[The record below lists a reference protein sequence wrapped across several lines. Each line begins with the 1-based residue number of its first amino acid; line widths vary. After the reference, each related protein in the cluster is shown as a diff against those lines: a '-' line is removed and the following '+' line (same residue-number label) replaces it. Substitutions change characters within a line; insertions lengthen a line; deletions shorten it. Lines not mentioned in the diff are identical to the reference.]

1 MNPVPEQTDPGER
14 STARLYRAALGE
26 ASAGRYL
33 PVFARFDDRGMAG
46 PSWNSAAALFH
57 LGWLVHHRL
66 WGPLAGCAALAAAV
80 SLAVAGLWQL
90 APAWPTGI
98 KLGISL
104 ALVLGAMLLPGLWG
118 TAWLHTRSRRRMI
131 AAVERAA
138 TVDGACITLGAEARD
153 RQRRNTWGLAGLLS
167 AGVLAALLW
176 QTVPWSTFA
185 GGTQADVPA
194 PPAEPVAEASPS
206 SALPAVA
213 GAVQPQAVAVAP
225 VDTTRAGISEVQTPA
240 PVPAPA
246 VAEVRPEPVSPA
258 GPPAVQPATRSST
271 PVADPVAVPTPK
283 AVTPPVVSGETAK
296 VRASSSSSAT
306 SPAVPVATDDS
317 PPAAPRPAPLKSGP
331 SSAKVLPQPVPGKP
345 VVPAAVPVSSPEP
358 AVQAPGP
365 TASGLST
372 PDTATATNDIRPRVK
387 GFGVAVG
394 MFAVADNAERVA
406 AQLSRAGLPVLSD
419 PVESAR
425 GRLIRVR
432 VGPFERRDQAD
443 AAAVRVKALGLEAR
457 VYTP

>member
-1 MNPVPEQTDPGER
+1 MNFVPEQTDPGER

-80 SLAVAGLWQL
+80 SLALAGLWQL

-185 GGTQADVPA
+185 GDTRADVSA
-194 PPAEPVAEASPS
+194 PPTEPVAQASPS
-206 SALPAVA
+206 SVVPAVA
-213 GAVQPQAVAVAP
+213 DAVKPLTVATSP
-225 VDTTRAGISEVQTPA
+225 VDTIRAGISEVQAPA

-246 VAEVRPEPVSPA
+246 VAEVRPEPASPA
-258 GPPAVQPATRSST
+258 DPPAVQPATRSST

-283 AVTPPVVSGETAK
+283 AVTPPVVSGATAK
-296 VRASSSSSAT
+296 VRASSSAS
-306 SPAVPVATDDS
+306 SPAVPVATDES
-317 PPAAPRPAPLKSGP
+317 PPAAPRPAPPKSGP
-331 SSAKVLPQPVPGKP
+331 ASAKALPQPVPGKP
-345 VVPAAVPVSSPEP
+345 VVQAAESASPPEP

-365 TASGLST
+365 VASGPST
-372 PDTATATNDIRPRVK
+372 PATATATNDIRPRVK

-443 AAAVRVKALGLEAR
+443 AAAVRVRALGLEAR
-457 VYTP
+457 VYVP

>member
-1 MNPVPEQTDPGER
+1 MPDQTDPGER

-33 PVFARFDDRGMAG
+33 PVFARFDDHGMAG
-46 PSWNSAAALFH
+46 PTWNSAAAVFH

-80 SLAVAGLWQL
+80 WLAVAGLWQL
-90 APAWPTGI
+90 APGWPTGI
-98 KLGISL
+98 KLGMSL
-104 ALVLGAMLLPGLWG
+104 ALVLGAMLLPGVWG
-118 TAWLHTRSRRRMI
+118 TAWLHMRSRRRMI

-138 TVDGACITLGAEARD
+138 TVDGACITLSAEARD

-167 AGVLAALLW
+167 AGVLAVLLW

-185 GGTQADVPA
+185 GDTQAPLPA
-194 PPAEPVAEASPS
+194 PPVPVEAVEPSRAA
-206 SALPAVA
+206 PAMVD
-213 GAVQPQAVAVAP
+213 AVQPQPEAGSLA
-225 VDTTRAGISEVQTPA
+225 DTTRGKPEEAQAPTPVPA
-240 PVPAPA
+240 PAPA
-246 VAEVRPEPVSPA
+246 VAEVRSAPASPG
-258 GPPAVQPATRSST
+258 GPPAAQETPRSST
-271 PVADPVAVPTPK
+271 MVADQAAVSTPE
-283 AVTPPVVSGETAK
+283 AVSQPAAAAGSAAAK
-296 VRASSSSSAT
+296 VRAASSLAVSGAT
-306 SPAVPVATDDS
+306 AEPTPSVLQ
-317 PPAAPRPAPLKSGP
+317 PAPLKSRP
-331 SSAKVLPQPVPGKP
+331 SSAKALPQSTSGKP
-345 VVPAAVPVSSPEP
+345 VVPAVEAASSPVSV
-358 AVQAPGP
+358 VQTPG
-365 TASGLST
+365 TVASG
-372 PDTATATNDIRPRVK
+372 PNAPATATASNEIRPRIK

-406 AQLSRAGLPVLSD
+406 SQLSRAGLPVLSD

-432 VGPFERRDQAD
+432 VGPFEQREQAD

>member
-1 MNPVPEQTDPGER
+1 MPDQTDPGER
-14 STARLYRAALGE
+14 STARLYRAVLGE

-33 PVFARFDDRGMAG
+33 PVFARFDDHGIAG
-46 PSWNSAAALFH
+46 PTWNSAAALFH

-66 WGPLAGCAALAAAV
+66 WVPLAGCAALAAAV
-80 SLAVAGLWQL
+80 WLAVTGLWQQ

-118 TAWLHTRSRRRMI
+118 TAWLHTRSRRHMI

-138 TVDGACITLGAEARD
+138 TVDGACISLSAEARD

-167 AGVLAALLW
+167 AGVLAVLLW

-185 GGTQADVPA
+185 GDTQAPVPVVA
-194 PPAEPVAEASPS
+194 VEPQPEAGPPA
-206 SALPAVA
+206 
-213 GAVQPQAVAVAP
+213 
-225 VDTTRAGISEVQTPA
+225 DTTRAKPEEAQAPTPA
-240 PVPAPA
+240 PAPAPA
-246 VAEVRPEPVSPA
+246 VAEVRSAPASSA
-258 GPPAVQPATRSST
+258 GPPAAQETPRSSKMAADQAAVST
-271 PVADPVAVPTPK
+271 PGAV
-283 AVTPPVVSGETAK
+283 SQ
-296 VRASSSSSAT
+296 
-306 SPAVPVATDDS
+306 
-317 PPAAPRPAPLKSGP
+317 PAAPAGSAAAQPRAPSSLAVSGATAEPTPSVLQPEPLKSRP
-331 SSAKVLPQPVPGKP
+331 PSAKALPPSASGKP
-345 VVPAAVPVSSPEP
+345 VVPAVEAASSPVSV
-358 AVQAPGP
+358 VQAPG
-365 TASGLST
+365 TVASGPNT
-372 PDTATATNDIRPRVK
+372 PVSANATNGIRPRVK

-406 AQLSRAGLPVLSD
+406 SQLSGAGLPVLTD

-432 VGPFERRDQAD
+432 VGPFEQREQAD
-443 AAAVRVKALGLEAR
+443 AAAARVKALGLEAR

>member
-1 MNPVPEQTDPGER
+1 MNPVPDQTDPGER
-14 STARLYRAALGE
+14 STARLYRAVLGE

-33 PVFARFDDRGMAG
+33 PVFARFDDHGIAG
-46 PSWNSAAALFH
+46 PTWNSAAALFH

-66 WGPLAGCAALAAAV
+66 WVPLAGCAALAAAV
-80 SLAVAGLWQL
+80 WLAVTGLWQQ

-118 TAWLHTRSRRRMI
+118 TAWLHTRSRRHMI

-138 TVDGACITLGAEARD
+138 TVDGACISLSAEARD

-167 AGVLAALLW
+167 AGVLAVLLW

-185 GGTQADVPA
+185 GDTPA
-194 PPAEPVAEASPS
+194 P
-206 SALPAVA
+206 LPATPPVPVVA
-213 GAVQPQAVAVAP
+213 VEPSHAAPANVDAVAP
-225 VDTTRAGISEVQTPA
+225 QPEAGPPADTTRAKPEEAQAPA
-240 PVPAPA
+240 SAPAPAPA
-246 VAEVRPEPVSPA
+246 VAEVRSAPTSPA
-258 GPPAVQPATRSST
+258 GPSAAQETPRSST
-271 PVADPVAVPTPK
+271 MAADQAAVSTPGAVSQSAAPAGLAAAQLRAPSSLAVSGATAEPTPSVLQPK
-283 AVTPPVVSGETAK
+283 
-296 VRASSSSSAT
+296 
-306 SPAVPVATDDS
+306 
-317 PPAAPRPAPLKSGP
+317 PLKSRP
-331 SSAKVLPQPVPGKP
+331 PSAKALPPSASGKP
-345 VVPAAVPVSSPEP
+345 VVPAVEAASSPVSV
-358 AVQAPGP
+358 VQAPG
-365 TASGLST
+365 TVASGPNT
-372 PDTATATNDIRPRVK
+372 PVSANATNGIRPRVK

-406 AQLSRAGLPVLSD
+406 SQLSGAGLPVLTD

-432 VGPFERRDQAD
+432 VGPFEQREQAD
-443 AAAVRVKALGLEAR
+443 AAAARVKALGLEAR